1 MFISFEGPEGSGK
14 TTQIERLHQRLSQA
28 GKEVVVLREPG
39 GTKLGEAIRDLLK
52 NSDMA
57 PEAELLLFAAS
68 RAQLVREAAVPAL
81 QAGHVVLCDRFL
93 DSTNVY
99 QGAARQIEAR
109 ALARINAFAV
119 GVTMP
124 DLTIVLDVPL
134 DEGLRRVRDRGEPDR
149 FEREDE
155 DFHQRVR
162 EGYLTWAALN
172 ADRFAVV
179 DASGSP
185 DEVFA
190 QVRDALDRALAIRQS

>member
-162 EGYLTWAALN
+162 EGY
-172 ADRFAVV
+172 
-179 DASGSP
+179 
-185 DEVFA
+185 
-190 QVRDALDRALAIRQS
+190 RALADEEPERVKLLDGTASPEWIEERIWQLVHEHLD